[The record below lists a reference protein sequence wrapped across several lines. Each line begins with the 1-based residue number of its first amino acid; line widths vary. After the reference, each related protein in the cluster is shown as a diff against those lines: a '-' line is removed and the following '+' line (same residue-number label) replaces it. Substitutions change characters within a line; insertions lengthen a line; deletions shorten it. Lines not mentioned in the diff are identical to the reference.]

1 MNEIVATCPKFLPTM
16 KDLVPILVKVV
27 GDTIGLIRKNA
38 SITLAK
44 LCTDKENLELAKSL
58 HGVELLI
65 NLQKYIVNP
74 Q

>member
-1 MNEIVATCPKFLPTM
+1 VTSCPKFLPTF

-27 GDTIGLIRKNA
+27 GDTLGLIRKNA

-44 LCTDKENLELAKSL
+44 LCNDKENLDLAKSL

-65 NLQKYIVNP
+65 NLQKYIMNP